1 MTVLLTGAGGQLGR
15 VVSSYLTERGAVVI
29 AADRDLVDLT
39 NADDTRRFVAQSA
52 SSLNGVVHLVGGI
65 RAGAP
70 IESTSPDD
78 VDSMVQLN
86 LVTTFNVMRA
96 TIPHLVSSG
105 GGSIVTIGA
114 KAVLQAEANRAAYA
128 AAKAAVVSLTL
139 SAAEEGRTSGV
150 RANCIVPDVIR
161 TTANLEWGSPEQAS
175 TWVEPDEIASVI
187 YGLLEPSCAITGT
200 VIPMLSTTRR
210 RT

>member
-15 VVSSYLTERGAVVI
+15 VVSSFLTERGAVVI
-29 AADRDLVDLT
+29 AADRDRVDLSDS
-39 NADDTRRFVAQSA
+39 DDTQRFVAESA
-52 SSLNGVVHLVGGI
+52 PLLHGVVHLVGGI

-70 IESTSPDD
+70 IEATSPDD
-78 VDSMVQLN
+78 VESMMQLN

-96 TIPHLVSSG
+96 TIPLLSKSG

-114 KAVLQAEANRAAYA
+114 KAVLQPEANRAAYA

-139 SAAEEGRTSGV
+139 TAAEEGRASGV
-150 RANCIVPDVIR
+150 RANCIVPDVIK
-161 TTANLEWGSPEQAS
+161 TAANLEWGSPDQAS

-187 YGLLEPSCAITGT
+187 YSLLEPTCAVTGT

-210 RT
+210 RA

>member
-1 MTVLLTGAGGQLGR
+1 MTVLLTGARGQLGR
-15 VVSSYLTERGAVVI
+15 VVSSYLTERGTVVI
-29 AADRDLVDLT
+29 PADRDVVDLSS
-39 NADDTRRFVAQSA
+39 ADDTQRFVARA
-52 SSLNGVVHLVGGI
+52 APYLNGVVHLVGGI

-78 VDSMVQLN
+78 VESMMQLN

-96 TIPHLVSSG
+96 AIPHLVKNG

-114 KAVLQAEANRAAYA
+114 KAVLQPEANRAAYA
-128 AAKAAVVSLTL
+128 AVKAAVVSLTL
-139 SAAEEGRTSGV
+139 SAAEEGRASGV

-161 TTANLEWGSPEQAS
+161 TAANLEWGSPDQAS

-187 YGLLEPSCAITGT
+187 HGLMEPSCAITGT

-210 RT
+210 RP